1 MTASADTRAT
11 LEDAVAEL
19 RDLPYSF
26 WLEVA
31 QDAASFSRPL
41 TTGRGRLEIG
51 ARRRGGS
58 EDIQVTIT
66 LKRGWRPGVADG
78 FIITPTN
85 EFR

>member
-1 MTASADTRAT
+1 MATSAETRAT
-11 LEDAVAEL
+11 LDDALAEL

-31 QDAASFSRPL
+31 QDEAAFSRPL
-41 TTGRGRLEIG
+41 RTGRGRLDIE
-51 ARRRGGS
+51 ARQRSGS

-66 LKRGWRPGVADG
+66 LKRGWWGGARDG